1 MIAGFDGVTLTSGA
15 AAAATERR
23 AKSRRLSM
31 ARLYE
36 CAAMTNRET
45 VHAETR
51 RGGEKKLRDLRGS
64 A

>member
-1 MIAGFDGVTLTSGA
+1 MMDGFDAVT
-15 AAAATERR
+15 
-23 AKSRRLSM
+23 
-31 ARLYE
+31 
-36 CAAMTNRET
+36 MTNRET